1 MMYDWT
7 EPWAHAALAWDI
19 RLVSQSGPSAW
30 MQRRDRR
37 LRKLLEL
44 AAARSALHAGAP
56 AANGEDEPMA
66 WLARWPVM
74 HKPAL
79 MRRFDASLTD
89 GSITLAALE
98 SFMTDPSRIGTLYD
112 DRVMA
117 WESSGS
123 SGKPGVF
130 VHDAQALR
138 VYDQLESLRRP
149 PVITGIGPIAFVG
162 ATQGHFASVCTIERL
177 RRLGPLAAACMRS
190 FSFMQPMAQLVAQLN
205 AYRPAV
211 LASYPSTASLLADEQ
226 EAGRLTIHP
235 LSIWTGGE
243 TLTPA
248 VRRLVRRA
256 FDAPVINSY
265 GASEFLAIG
274 CECRHGAM
282 HLNADWVIL
291 EPVDGHMRP
300 VAPGELGATT
310 LLTNLANHLQ
320 PLIRYDIGD
329 RVRID
334 PRPCVC
340 GSPLPVIDVQGRC
353 DDSLVLRAKDG
364 HPVSLPP
371 LALVGLL
378 ENDAG
383 MFDFQLV
390 QHGADRLRLDLR
402 GNGSTSGRQWG
413 LAREV
418 LRAYLRTQ
426 GLANVRLTHR
436 CGVKQAPGRSGKLQR
451 VVAYPRA

>member
-1 MMYDWT
+1 MMFDWT
-7 EPWAHAALAWDI
+7 DPWAHAALAWDI
-19 RLVSQSGPSAW
+19 QLVSHSGPTAW

-37 LRKLLEL
+37 LREMLSFAASHSAFYADAPP
-44 AAARSALHAGAP
+44 AAANEAALH
-56 AANGEDEPMA
+56 
-66 WLARWPVM
+66 WLARWPVLRKPELM
-74 HKPAL
+74 H
-79 MRRFDASLTD
+79 RFDACLTD
-89 GSITLAALE
+89 RSITLAALR
-98 SFMTDPSRIGTLYD
+98 SFMADPSCIGRLYD

-123 SGKPGVF
+123 SGTPGVF

-149 PVITGIGPIAFVG
+149 PAAIGVGPIAFVG

-177 RRLGPLAAACMRS
+177 RRLTPLAAACMRS
-190 FSFMQPMAQLVAQLN
+190 FSFMQPIAQLVDQLN

-211 LASYPSTASLLADEQ
+211 LASYPSTVSLLADEQ
-226 EAGRLTIHP
+226 RAGRLAIRP

-248 VRRLVRRA
+248 VRRQVQQA
-256 FDAPVINSY
+256 FDAPVVDSY

-274 CECRHGAM
+274 CPCSRGVM
-282 HLNADWVIL
+282 HLNADWVVL
-291 EPVDGHMRP
+291 EPVDAQMRP
-300 VAPGELGATT
+300 VATGTFGSTT
-310 LLTNLANHLQ
+310 LLTNLANRLQ

-334 PRPCVC
+334 PQPCAC

-353 DDSLVLRAKDG
+353 DDSLVLRTTNG
-364 HPVSLPP
+364 RPVRLPP

-383 MFDFQLV
+383 VFDFQLV
-390 QHGADRLRLDLR
+390 QCGADRLRLDLHAD
-402 GNGSTSGRQWG
+402 GGGSQRQWRQ
-413 LAREV
+413 ARTV
-418 LRAYLRTQ
+418 LRSYLHAH
-426 GLANVRLTHR
+426 GLDNVQLTHR
-436 CGVKQAPGRSGKLQR
+436 CGVLQVPGRSGKLQR
-451 VVAYPRA
+451 VVARPRA